1 MVVSPEQIKIFQENG
16 AILLKQVFSA
26 EQVEMVKC
34 GIQVFIYII
43 IYNPLQ
49 IHVENHDNKGIA
61 LKGSASVKN
70 KGSVTISYEHIF
82 NTNTFPNEHFFILTL
97 FHRNMNSF

>member
-1 MVVSPEQIKIFQENG
+1 MNLVKYIRCIPGILSLHLIFRRMVVSPEQIKIFQENG

-43 IYNPLQ
+43 MYI
-49 IHVENHDNKGIA
+49 
-61 LKGSASVKN
+61 
-70 KGSVTISYEHIF
+70 
-82 NTNTFPNEHFFILTL
+82 
-97 FHRNMNSF
+97 